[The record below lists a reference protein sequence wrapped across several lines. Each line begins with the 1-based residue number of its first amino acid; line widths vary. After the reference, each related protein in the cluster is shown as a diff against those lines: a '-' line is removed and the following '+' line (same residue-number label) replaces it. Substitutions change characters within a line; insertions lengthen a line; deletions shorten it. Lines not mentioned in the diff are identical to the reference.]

1 MKFVDRVARHV
12 RITKQN
18 YEELPSPPFLVLFIN
33 SICNMKCD
41 HCFYWRSLNGKNDLS
56 FEELVAL
63 SESLGKIENL
73 NLSGGEPFIRKEFAD
88 ICRQFIKHNGVRQIY
103 VPTNGYFTKWTVEK
117 ISEILENEP
126 DLEMFVAEIS
136 LDGMPKFHDEFRAA
150 KNAFKKAME
159 TYDALAELQKKDPR
173 VRIHC
178 ISTATDINM
187 DEIRELTTY
196 LYERCPDMDHHNLA
210 IIRGDRKDAS
220 LEGPALEKYE
230 ELYEYI
236 QRLWAPRE
244 EGRYGSI
251 VEPLLQWG
259 KVETIKQKRQ
269 VVPCRAGQLSA
280 VVYANGDVGVC
291 EIHDPIGNLR
301 DKPFGEIW
309 KSAEAQALRKSIAAK
324 ECYCTTEV
332 FMWSSIVHQPVQL
345 VRAVGASRA
354 WKKPVP
360 LSSGERIPVEL
371 GPDRLPLSTNGNG
384 TGPEAD
390 VASSEAGQTDE
401 LVQMDTRAD

>member
-1 MKFVDRVARHV
+1 MKFAERVARHL

-18 YEELPSPPFLVLFIN
+18 YEDLPSPPFLVLFIN

-41 HCFYWRSLNGKNDLS
+41 HCFYWRSLNGKDDLS
-56 FEELVAL
+56 YEELVAL

-73 NLSGGEPFIRKEFAD
+73 NLSGGEPFIRKEFSD
-88 ICRQFIKHNGVRQIY
+88 ICRQFIRHNEVRQIY

-117 ISEILENEP
+117 ISEILDNEP

-136 LDGMPKFHDEFRAA
+136 LDGMPEFHDKFRVA

-159 TYDALAELQKKDPR
+159 TYDALAELQKRDPR

-178 ISTATDINM
+178 ISTATDVNM

-196 LYERCPDMDHHNLA
+196 LYERCPQMDHHNLA
-210 IIRGDRKDAS
+210 IIRGDRKDPS

-280 VVYANGDVGVC
+280 VVYANGDVGAC
-291 EIHDPIGNLR
+291 EIHKPLGNLR
-301 DKPFGEIW
+301 EKPFWEIW
-309 KSAEAQALRKSIAAK
+309 KSAEAEALRKSIAAK

-345 VRAVGASRA
+345 VRSVAGSRA
-354 WKKPVP
+354 WRKTRPLPDSQRVP
-360 LSSGERIPVEL
+360 IEI
-371 GPDRLPLSTNGNG
+371 GPDKLPLSANGNG
-384 TGPEAD
+384 NGAPPESAD
-390 VASSEAGQTDE
+390 QPED
-401 LVQMDTRAD
+401 LVQLEPAGE